1 MAEIPT
7 IGGWGEGVGDLA
19 NGLSTLINP
28 NRQLHEALKKKAV
41 ENPDLIPQL
50 AELERSNPG
59 TLEKLGLGNGGIAS
73 LLGHGSDFINQITG
87 TPPSPDTELA
97 RQGKEA
103 NTANV
108 QATTANTQANTSRTQ
123 ALTPI
128 EVKQKGSEANVQ
140 IGTEQ
145 AQIDNTKAVAE
156 QNKAKSKEATTA
168 IASLEAGLKSYPEI
182 ANIDLAGEA
191 HKVFS
196 GGKVDPAL
204 AARIQSDPALS
215 SMFDSYMKALM
226 ERARLDTE
234 IGIEG
239 MKGRSKSELAV
250 AFGVT
255 SKQLEDAQKR
265 LSTYQ
270 TALKNPPTAA
280 DAILAKEAG
289 PVGEAAK
296 SKLQA
301 YGEAHSQLEQTKKDV
316 EKYQGI
322 SDRLSSSIVDKAEK
336 NPISAGTTK
345 TKTTVKTQTSNA
357 GGAKDQIVEQ
367 AKSAIKQYGLDKV
380 KSTKAWKA
388 MTPAQQK
395 AAQGADIQL

>member
-1 MAEIPT
+1 MSELPT
-7 IGGWGEGVGDLA
+7 LSGWGEGIGSLA
-19 NGLSTLINP
+19 NGLSTLVNP
-28 NRQLHEALKKKAV
+28 NHQLQQALKQKAV
-41 ENPDLIPQL
+41 ENPELISQL

-59 TLEKLGLGNGGIAS
+59 TLQQLGLGNGPVAG

-87 TPPSPDTELA
+87 TPVNSDTELA
-97 RQGKEA
+97 RRGKETQIA
-103 NTANV
+103 NT
-108 QATTANTQANTSRTQ
+108 QATTANTQANTDRTQ
-123 ALTPI
+123 KLTPI
-128 EVKQKGSEANVQ
+128 EIKQKGSEANVQ
-140 IGTEQ
+140 TGTEQ
-145 AQIDNTKAVAE
+145 AQIDNTKAIAE

-168 IASLEAGLKSYPEI
+168 IASLEAGLKAYPEI

-196 GGKVDPAL
+196 GGKIDPAL

-215 SMFDSYMKALM
+215 QMFDSYMKALM

-234 IGIEG
+234 IGVES

-265 LSTYQ
+265 LNTYQ
-270 TALKNPPTAA
+270 TALKNPPTPA

-289 PVGEAAK
+289 PVGDASRA
-296 SKLQA
+296 KLQT

-316 EKYQGI
+316 DKYQSI
-322 SDRLSSSIVDKAEK
+322 SDRLSSNIVDRAEK
-336 NPISAGTTK
+336 NPVSGGATS
-345 TKTTVKTQTSNA
+345 TKTTVKTNSSNA
-357 GGAKDQIVEQ
+357 SGAKDQIVEQ

-380 KSTKAWKA
+380 KSTKAWKS
-388 MTPAQQK
+388 MTPTQQK
-395 AAQGADIQL
+395 AALEVQL